1 MEFRNSS
8 ALRPYMR
15 IMTGETVKCDPLVPF
30 GWMMQDPLKNP
41 TAVISSGCPC
51 PRILSFIFQCVL
63 RGVACRCSGKG
74 VERTGSFSQVFV
86 RKETSVWTLVRFLWE
101 PRQIATKTE
110 KGENGIF
117 EEIFGNFS
125 GLSPPSSLH
134 LPLHARHDRPARRD
148 KRKQRLNEA
157 NPWEADS
164 ERRQQSGLCQAG
176 DREVD
181 IAILKLSS

>member
-15 IMTGETVKCDPLVPF
+15 IMTGETVKCDPLYLLDEWCRIRWKILQQWSHQGVPVP
-30 GWMMQDPLKNP
+30 G
-41 TAVISSGCPC
+41 
-51 PRILSFIFQCVL
+51 SFIFQCVL
-63 RGVACRCSGKG
+63 RGVACHCSGKG
-74 VERTGSFSQVFV
+74 VGQTGCFSQVFV

-148 KRKQRLNEA
+148 KRKQCLNEA
-157 NPWEADS
+157 NPWEAHS

-176 DREVD
+176 DRDVD